1 MATREVILDALKRA
15 EQEPQFEMYRL
26 GAESPEQ
33 RFERQQAEKD
43 IPDPTLGE
51 TVKAAVTADS
61 IVNVGVRETIGRL
74 TIETDPEYVP
84 PDPDSSEFAAMVEGV
99 PEQYWPRLASARSA
113 QHAQYIKQN
122 ILEELDAMDTLSRA
136 GWGGVAARVGM
147 AVLDP
152 PALALALATGGAS
165 LVASG
170 GRAAR
175 AAKLAAAAGAENVT
189 LEASLLGLRET
200 KDEDDL
206 YYALIGGV
214 VAGGTLGAILPK
226 SDRVK
231 LYEAGKKARDGEQ
244 LSDKVI
250 VDAITD
256 QSGIEVYHGSPFEF
270 DRFDVTHIGRGEGAQ
285 AFGHGLYFAESPGVA
300 GYYAKSAGNT
310 QPGNVYRVKLNVDP
324 DDLLDWDK
332 PLSQQSE
339 KVKAALAK
347 GGIDVQG
354 RLMDNG
360 ADLYRSLVNY
370 EGYRLKEKGFSADQQ
385 GASEFLRSL
394 GIPGIRYLD
403 QGSRDSKQGTRNFVV
418 FDDTLVRIVDKNGVP
433 IDRSVGAQQAT
444 RGVDDLGEPSKE
456 VLSNAPPKLS
466 GVEAKL
472 RYDWHAQLMK
482 SDNPYAR
489 YAANKLVADPVGQ
502 RGVAQEPA
510 AEEFRRMLTR
520 SALAKFARPAYR
532 AAQEALQGVPLG
544 KRQAAED
551 EFYKEVTQ
559 RVIREQFDDTPAGRA
574 AAGMADAIEAT
585 AQAAKRFGV
594 PGFDTLELRRGY
606 VPHIPSGSKLQAAL
620 DRFGSEQVERTLAE
634 AFARASGVEAKYAR
648 RIAKGYITGVR
659 NRHAGVHSDFYLT
672 VADHEMVADLLR
684 KAGIDDDEIAET
696 VQQLKVFGEKDTSKA
711 GKPARAKRRLA
722 IDETYVAKLKDQSG
736 EAVPFSVMELFET
749 DARFLT
755 QLYASTVGGHAAM
768 ARAGF
773 KGQKEWDAFIREMQ
787 QHEANALGG
796 KRGSRIDDE
805 VRLLQQ
811 TRDYLLGRPL
821 IDYSNTANA
830 AIFAARDWAFIAQ
843 SGSFWAAQG
852 SELMAVMTSG
862 GLRMTLDAVPQMKSL
877 FTRAADGTLD
887 NTVAREIESLL
898 APGVDALLDSVLGRF
913 SVGVEEGAVTVAD
926 KLQRTY
932 GVRHNL
938 KRLAGYAN
946 LLTPLT
952 TGMQR
957 VEATFVA
964 QRVLNELMGLGG
976 KGFSE
981 MRLRTLGLT
990 PEMEKRVAAQLKQHV
1005 KFDAHGIPRLNAESW
1020 TDLDARD
1027 AFALAVQRE
1036 TDRTVLSPTLGAS
1049 IPFTRTNEAG
1059 KALTQFMTFAI
1070 QAHTRLLLHGI
1081 KHADAERFTMWLL
1094 GTGMAAMLYVA
1105 RTHIESVGKKDRRKF
1120 LRERLAMDEIAKA
1133 AFARSGFSALIP
1145 TLYDTAAQVTPAGP
1159 AFSNARTS
1167 GLGSGLHLKNV
1178 PAGAVAVSV
1187 LDLASSLKDGQ
1198 FTQSEWRNAQR
1209 MLPFARVMG
1218 IQQGLEIL
1226 GRELPER
1233 AASGDE

>member
-1 MATREVILDALKRA
+1 MTSAALQEALKRA
-15 EQEPQFEMYRL
+15 EQEPQFAFYRL

-33 RFERQQAEKD
+33 QFERQQQEQAQ
-43 IPDPTLGE
+43 PTPSVGE
-51 TVKAAVTADS
+51 TVKAAVTVDS
-61 IVNVGVRETIGRL
+61 IVNVGVRETVGRL
-74 TIETDPEYVP
+74 ALETDPEYVP
-84 PDPDSSEFAAMVEGV
+84 PDPDAPEFATVAEGI
-99 PEQYWPRLASARSA
+99 PEQYWPRLANARSA
-113 QHAQYIKQN
+113 RHAQYIKQN
-122 ILEELDAMDTLSRA
+122 IIEELDALDTLSRA
-136 GWGGVAARVGM
+136 GWGGVSARIGM

-165 LVASG
+165 LMATG

-175 AAKLAAAAGAENVT
+175 AAKLATAAGAENVA

-200 KDEDDL
+200 KSEDDL
-206 YYALIGGV
+206 YYALVGGV
-214 VAGGTLGAILPK
+214 VAGGALGAILPK
-226 SDRVK
+226 TDRVK
-231 LYEAGKKARDGEQ
+231 IYEAGQRVQSQERVADDIGA
-244 LSDKVI
+244 L
-250 VDAITD
+250 VDAD
-256 QSGIEVYHGSPFEF
+256 
-270 DRFDVTHIGRGEGAQ
+270 A
-285 AFGHGLYFAESPGVA
+285 
-300 GYYAKSAGNT
+300 
-310 QPGNVYRVKLNVDP
+310 
-324 DDLLDWDK
+324 
-332 PLSQQSE
+332 
-339 KVKAALAK
+339 
-347 GGIDVQG
+347 
-354 RLMDNG
+354 
-360 ADLYRSLVNY
+360 
-370 EGYRLKEKGFSADQQ
+370 
-385 GASEFLRSL
+385 
-394 GIPGIRYLD
+394 
-403 QGSRDSKQGTRNFVV
+403 
-418 FDDTLVRIVDKNGVP
+418 
-433 IDRSVGAQQAT
+433 RSVGAQQAT
-444 RGVDDLGEPSKE
+444 RGVADLGEPNME
-456 VLSNAPPKLS
+456 VLASAPPKLS

-502 RGVAQEPA
+502 RGVVQEPA

-520 SALAKFARPAYR
+520 SALGKFARPAYR
-532 AAQEALQGVPLG
+532 AVQEALRGVPLG

-634 AFARASGVEAKYAR
+634 AFARASGVESKYAR

-672 VADHEMVADLLR
+672 VADHELVTDLLR
-684 KAGIDDDEIAET
+684 KAGVDENEIAET
-696 VQQLKVFGEKDTSKA
+696 VQQLKVFGEKDTTKA

-722 IDETYVAKLKDQSG
+722 IDETYVAKLKDQAG
-736 EAVPFSVMELFET
+736 ESVPFSVMELFET

-773 KGQKEWDAFIREMQ
+773 KGQKEWDAFIRGMQ
-787 QHEANALGG
+787 QHEADKLGG

-811 TRDYLLGRPL
+811 TRDYMLGRPL
-821 IDYSNTANA
+821 IDYGNAANA

-852 SELMAVMTSG
+852 SELMGVLTSG
-862 GLRMTLDAVPQMKSL
+862 GLRMAVESVPQMKAF

-887 NTVAREIESLL
+887 SAVAREMESLL

-913 SVGVEEGAVTVAD
+913 SVGVEEGAVTIAD

-932 GVRHNL
+932 GVRHTL
-938 KRLAGYAN
+938 KRVAGYAN

-990 PEMEKRVAAQLKQHV
+990 PDMEKRVAAQLKAHV
-1005 KFDAHGIPRLNAESW
+1005 TFDAHDIPRFNAEAW

-1027 AFALAVQRE
+1027 AFALAIQRE

-1049 IPFTRTNEAG
+1049 IPLTRTNEAG
-1059 KALTQFMTFAI
+1059 KAVSQFMTFAI
-1070 QAHTRLLLHGI
+1070 QAHSRLLLHGV
-1081 KHADAERFTMWLL
+1081 KHVDAERVTAWLL
-1094 GTGMAAMLYVA
+1094 GTGLAAMLYAA
-1105 RTHIESVGKKDRRKF
+1105 RTHLESVGKKDRQKF
-1120 LRERLAMDEIAKA
+1120 LRERLSEGAIAKA
-1133 AFARSGFSALIP
+1133 AFARAGFSAMIP
-1145 TLYDTAAQVTPAGP
+1145 TMYDTAAQMIPGIDPV
-1159 AFSNARTS
+1159 FSHARTS
-1167 GLGSGLHLKNV
+1167 GLGSGLADLRNY
-1178 PAGAVAVSV
+1178 PAGAVATSALNLLGT
-1187 LDLASSLKDGQ
+1187 LDDGQ
-1198 FTQSEWRNAQR
+1198 FTQSEWRSAQR
-1209 MLPFARVMG
+1209 VLPFARAIG
-1218 IQQGLEIL
+1218 IQQGLEVI
-1226 GRELPER
+1226 GSGLPER
-1233 AASGDE
+1233 AVNDD